1 MNDNLGQYFTTDNG
15 LKEKLL
21 SFILNNPK
29 RILEPC
35 IGRGDLVEYVSKKL
49 KNVHFDM
56 YEIDKGSMFYPL
68 STKTM
73 SSMEISWIN
82 K

>member
-15 LKEKLL
+15 LKRKML

-35 IGRGDLVEYVSKKL
+35 IGRGNEQLLYNRHK
-49 KNVHFDM
+49 
-56 YEIDKGSMFYPL
+56 
-68 STKTM
+68 STFHPK
-73 SSMEISWIN
+73 
-82 K
+82 